1 MNPLQYAF
9 LQVVTSVQPDLF
21 LVGDPNQAIY
31 GFNGADKTLFDTLP
45 KMNGSAH
52 VVSLPSN
59 YRCTPEIVRMAV
71 NTLATD
77 GQIADAESRRSIGQP
92 VLLQRCSTETD
103 ETAFI
108 TKSVLR
114 AKSGRSWNDIAV
126 LVRVNAV
133 ADQVREEL
141 SKVGVPIRSSRRGGA
156 WARAVAAATDLTG
169 RESLSAW
176 AADILDTG
184 EYDPEDVD
192 FIVATFVR
200 QFLDENR
207 QGTVDGRT
215 FSSWLATSA
224 DVSESDGVE
233 VLTFHAAKGRE
244 WSYVIVASAEKG
256 MLPHR
261 GARSSMARSEEA
273 RLAYVALTR
282 AADELVVSWTDSRNG
297 KPSGPSPFLPSVST
311 EIQTFDP
318 PPAELR
324 RRARASRIGN
334 PIQNA
339 IEDWRKDTARL
350 ARVEP
355 HAVLSTRCIRMM
367 VREVPTTIEDIA
379 RMSDPVF
386 ARRHGAELLEIIT
399 EAAAH

>member
-1 MNPLQYAF
+1 
-9 LQVVTSVQPDLF
+9 
-21 LVGDPNQAIY
+21 
-31 GFNGADKTLFDTLP
+31 
-45 KMNGSAH
+45 
-52 VVSLPSN
+52 
-59 YRCTPEIVRMAV
+59 MAV
-71 NTLATD
+71 STLATD
-77 GQIADAESRRSIGQP
+77 GQIADAESRRSIGEP
-92 VLLQRCSTETD
+92 VVLQRCSTETD

-184 EYDPEDVD
+184 EYEPEDVD
-192 FIVATFVR
+192 FIVAKFVR

-207 QGTVDGRT
+207 VGTVDGRT
-215 FSSWLATSA
+215 FGSWLATSA

-244 WSYVIVASAEKG
+244 WSYVIVAGAEKG

-261 GARSSMARSEEA
+261 GARGAMARSEEA

-282 AADELVVSWTDSRNG
+282 AADELVISWTDSRNG
-297 KPSGPSPFLPSVST
+297 KASGPSPFLPTVTT
-311 EIQTFDP
+311 EVQTFDP

-324 RRARASRIGN
+324 RRARAAKSGN

-339 IEDWRKDTARL
+339 IEEWRKDTARF

-355 HAVLSTRCIRMM
+355 HAVLSTRSIRMM
-367 VREVPTTIEDIA
+367 VREVPTTVDDIA

-399 EAAAH
+399 EAASH